1 MKQESV
7 SVKVRR
13 RGTRRDRTRS
23 LNISTEKEMLTS
35 GISNFTFFPKT
46 NMLDSFFMEAY
57 AMTKSRFT
65 PVLTLLAF
73 LVVAAPGAGPAV
85 SGRDSQTPAK
95 AKTLRVGY
103 GKADIT
109 PELGTPCALGLDDE
123 LIEVFDPLYIRA
135 VWLESGSRTV
145 LILTGDVIGVSGGDA
160 DEFSA
165 LVEKAVGVPRNN
177 ILITSTH
184 THQTA
189 NSRWE
194 TGRFLAPYGLEE
206 KFVSLKFK
214 EQYARGL
221 LDAARQAKA
230 SAVPSEMA
238 YTEFPVKDIASNR
251 RLPIGGGKVEF
262 RSSRA
267 TADMRAKPEGKI
279 DPLLRAV
286 LFRSLKDGAVTG
298 MVNYNCHPT
307 AAGGEELGYATGDF
321 PGVGMT
327 LAEEKRGSLKLLHLT
342 GTSGEINPG
351 KYVVNDSGTA
361 AERKRAVQVMGER
374 YAQAILGAVGKAK
387 SWSAVTELDLS
398 RESFGLTLQKEIPP
412 LEEIRKKLVAAAEE
426 YKKKKAEG
434 NPQPGRVRGLA
445 DEYAYYH
452 SKDGKLLTQAA
463 ALRLG
468 DVFFAFLPG
477 EEMLKLGEELR
488 DHFGRPR
495 LLNVSLALDSG
506 TSYVVPQVY
515 FDEGGYEPT
524 ATRLA
529 PAAYVELREKTISLL
544 KSVGL
549 GPEKPGA

>member
-1 MKQESV
+1 
-7 SVKVRR
+7 
-13 RGTRRDRTRS
+13 
-23 LNISTEKEMLTS
+23 
-35 GISNFTFFPKT
+35 
-46 NMLDSFFMEAY
+46 
-57 AMTKSRFT
+57 MTKGRFS
-65 PVLTLLAF
+65 PVLTILAVSVLMAF
-73 LVVAAPGAGPAV
+73 GAGPAAA
-85 SGRDSQTPAK
+85 GRDSQTPAK
-95 AKTLRVGY
+95 AGTLEVGY

-109 PELGTPCALGLDDE
+109 PGLGTPCALGLDDE
-123 LIEVFDPLYIRA
+123 LLEVFDPLYIRA
-135 VWLESGSRTV
+135 VWLQSGARTV

-160 DEFSA
+160 DEFAA
-165 LVEKAVGVPRNN
+165 LVEKAAGVPRSH

-214 EQYARGL
+214 DQYIGGL
-221 LDAARQAKA
+221 LEAARQAKA
-230 SAVPSEMA
+230 SAVPCEMA
-238 YTEFPVKDIASNR
+238 YAEFPVQDIASNR
-251 RLPIGGGKVEF
+251 RLPVGGGKVEF

-286 LFRSLKDGAVTG
+286 LFRSLKDASMIGI
-298 MVNYNCHPT
+298 VNYNCHPT

-327 LAEEKRGSLKLLHLT
+327 MAEEKMGNLRLLHLT
-342 GTSGEINPG
+342 GTAGEINPG

-361 AERKRAVQVMGER
+361 AGRQRAVQVMGER
-374 YAQAILGAVGKAK
+374 YAQAILGAVGKAR
-387 SWSAVTELDLS
+387 SWTAVTELELS
-398 RESFGLTLQKEIPP
+398 RESFGLSLQDIPP
-412 LEEIRKKLVAAAEE
+412 LEEIKKKMAVAVEE
-426 YKKKKAEG
+426 YKKKKAAG
-434 NPQPGRVRGLA
+434 NPEPGRVRGLA
-445 DEYAYYH
+445 DEYDFYH

-488 DHFGRPR
+488 EHFGRPR

-544 KSVGL
+544 ESIGL
-549 GPEKPGA
+549 APQKRGP

>member
-1 MKQESV
+1 
-7 SVKVRR
+7 
-13 RGTRRDRTRS
+13 
-23 LNISTEKEMLTS
+23 
-35 GISNFTFFPKT
+35 
-46 NMLDSFFMEAY
+46 
-57 AMTKSRFT
+57 MTKGRFI
-65 PVLTLLAF
+65 PLLMLPAF
-73 LVVAAPGAGPAV
+73 LLLSITSACPAAPGPGLQA
-85 SGRDSQTPAK
+85 PAK
-95 AKTLRVGY
+95 PGTLRVGY

-123 LIEVFDPLYIRA
+123 LLEVFDPLYIRA
-135 VWLESGSRTV
+135 VWLQSGERTV
-145 LILTGDVIGVSGGDA
+145 LILTGDVIGVSGGDSDA
-160 DEFSA
+160 FAA
-165 LVEKAVGVPRNN
+165 LVEKAVGVPQSH

-214 EQYARGL
+214 DQYVAGL
-221 LDAARQAKA
+221 LKAARQAKA
-230 SAVPSEMA
+230 SAVPCELA
-238 YTEFPVKDIASNR
+238 YAEFPVRDIASNR

-286 LFRSLKDGAVTG
+286 LFRSLQDASLIGI
-298 MVNYNCHPT
+298 VNYNCHPT

-327 LAEEKRGSLKLLHLT
+327 MAEDKMGNLKLLHLT
-342 GTSGEINPG
+342 GTAGEINPG
-351 KYVVNDSGTA
+351 KYVENDSGTA
-361 AERKRAVQVMGER
+361 AGRKRAVQLMGER
-374 YAQAILGAVGKAK
+374 YAQAIQGAVGKAR
-387 SWSAVTELDLS
+387 SWSAVTKLELS
-398 RESFGLTLQKEIPP
+398 RESFGLSLQDIPP
-412 LEEIRKKLVAAAEE
+412 LEEIKKKLAAAVEE
-426 YKKKKAEG
+426 YKKKKAAG
-434 NPQPGRVRGLA
+434 NPEPGRVRGLA
-445 DEYAYYH
+445 DEYDFYH

-468 DVFFAFLPG
+468 DVFFTFLPG
-477 EEMLKLGEELR
+477 EIMLMFGEELR
-488 DHFGRPR
+488 DNFGRPR

-529 PAAYVELREKTISLL
+529 PAAYVELREKAISLL
-544 KSVGL
+544 EAVGL
-549 GPEKPGA
+549 APQKPGA